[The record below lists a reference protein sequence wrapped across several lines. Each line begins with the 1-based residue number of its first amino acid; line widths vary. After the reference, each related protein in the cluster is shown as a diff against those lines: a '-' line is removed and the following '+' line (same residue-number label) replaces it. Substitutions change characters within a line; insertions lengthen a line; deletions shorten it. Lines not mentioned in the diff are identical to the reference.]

1 MSEGNRHIALV
12 RIMLIASLIFFRSHS
27 TTESIEVCANQAE
40 KGELF
45 FVFRQLCPWS
55 HYYFSVKQAHSLCLT
70 NIQLHIYQ
78 TWEPSHFGFSNIHI
92 VLKTLSIYH
101 SITMHTKTRL
111 SQWNFIQAPIRYD
124 TNGIFFFFFRY
135 QLTRKPHPNFVSKI
149 RVTGNHV
156 PSSESP

>member
-1 MSEGNRHIALV
+1 
-12 RIMLIASLIFFRSHS
+12 MLIASLIFFRSHS

-55 HYYFSVKQAHSLCLT
+55 HYYFSVKQARSLCLT

-124 TNGIFFFFFRY
+124 TNGIFFFFFFDISLLESRIPILSLKFGW
-135 QLTRKPHPNFVSKI
+135 QAIMSLQA
-149 RVTGNHV
+149 RVLKTLITHGRI
-156 PSSESP
+156 